1 MFGEDSSSSHFIIS
15 EKKIKESNLSFQ
27 SYSPATLS
35 SVSLLPSSEYLAK
48 SKESRVL
55 MLPARSRKEKSNI
68 TVLYLVVK

>member
-1 MFGEDSSSSHFIIS
+1 MP
-15 EKKIKESNLSFQ
+15 KNPNLSLQ

-55 MLPARSRKEKSNI
+55 MLPALSVMKRKIEELNRFLFNYQNKVMAIN
-68 TVLYLVVK
+68 YLQ

>member
-1 MFGEDSSSSHFIIS
+1 MS
-15 EKKIKESNLSFQ
+15 KNPNLSLQ

-55 MLPARSRKEKSNI
+55 MLPARSVINEK
-68 TVLYLVVK
+68 KK